1 MDLVPSW
8 ELSHATGMAKK
19 NKKKSGI
26 VNIDWVSILVHGD
39 TPRFAVPLAR
49 EVSLH
54 MPWVWLKKKKKRM
67 FPEVLLLSSLITLEA
82 LGRSNLLMLVR
93 WEIQPAQGHDMGNRM

>member
-1 MDLVPSW
+1 M
-8 ELSHATGMAKK
+8 GMA
-19 NKKKSGI
+19 
-26 VNIDWVSILVHGD
+26 
-39 TPRFAVPLAR
+39 
-49 EVSLH
+49 E
-54 MPWVWLKKKKKRM
+54 KKKKRT